1 MPDYEYID
9 RSDTTSVYY
18 SPLPLHMQC
27 PLGKYS
33 RGHTSPQGSG
43 AEAVHVTV
51 LLDVVQVL
59 RVRPNAELKSV
70 LTVDAKRNGHVYPSS
85 FLATRLGKSDVV

>member
-1 MPDYEYID
+1 VPDYECID

-18 SPLPLHMQC
+18 SPRPLHMQC
-27 PLGKYS
+27 SPGKYS

-43 AEAVHVTV
+43 VEAVHVTV

-59 RVRPNAELKSV
+59 RVRPNAELKMS
-70 LTVDAKRNGHVYPSS
+70 
-85 FLATRLGKSDVV
+85 